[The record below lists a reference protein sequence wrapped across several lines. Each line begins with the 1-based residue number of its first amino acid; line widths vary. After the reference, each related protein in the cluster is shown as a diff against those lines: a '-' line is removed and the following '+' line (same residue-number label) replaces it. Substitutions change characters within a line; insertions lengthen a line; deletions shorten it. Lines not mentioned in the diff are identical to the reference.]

1 MAVVLR
7 RKVVSVVLT
16 LLFASIMVFLITYLV
31 PGDPAV
37 VVAGDQ
43 ATPEQLAQVRSE
55 LGLDDPIVEQYGRFL
70 WGVLH
75 GDLGTSLVSRE
86 PVLDIVARTLPRTAE
101 LVVAG
106 LLVAIAAGVPLGIAA
121 ALRARTATDGVVRT
135 IATAGLAIP
144 NFWLGLVLVSVF
156 ALEWDLLPA
165 TGFVSVFDD
174 PVDGLTHLLLP
185 AVAIGLTAMA
195 AIARQTRSAMI
206 EVLSADFVRTQRAMG
221 VPGRSIVWQHALKNA
236 SIPVVTII
244 GLDVSRLIG
253 GAVVVESVFGI
264 SGVGGAMVD
273 ATTHRDFPVV
283 QGVILVVVFLVVI
296 VNLLIDVL
304 YGWLDPRIQGVS

>member
-1 MAVVLR
+1 MVTALR
-7 RKVVSVVLT
+7 RKVVSVLLT

-43 ATPEQLAQVRSE
+43 ATPEQIALVRSE
-55 LGLDDPIVEQYGRFL
+55 LGLDDPIVEQYGRFM

-75 GDLGTSLVSRE
+75 GDLGTSLFTRE
-86 PVLDIVARTLPRTAE
+86 PVVDIVGRTLPRTME

-106 LLVAIAAGVPLGIAA
+106 LVVAIAAGIPLGIAA
-121 ALRARTATDGVVRT
+121 AMRARTAADGVIRAVS
-135 IATAGLAIP
+135 TAGLAVP
-144 NFWLGLVLVSVF
+144 NFWFGLILVSIF
-156 ALEWDLLPA
+156 ALEWSVLPA

-174 PVDGLTHLLLP
+174 PVEGLAHQVLP
-185 AVAIGLTAMA
+185 ALAIGLTAMA

-221 VPGRSIVWQHALKNA
+221 VPGRAIVWQHALKNA

-244 GLDVSRLIG
+244 GLDISRLIG
-253 GAVVVESVFGI
+253 GAVVVETVFGI
-264 SGVGGAMVD
+264 SGLGGALVS
-273 ATTHRDFPVV
+273 ATTQRDFPVV

-304 YGWLDPRIQGVS
+304 YTWLDPRIQGV

>member
-1 MAVVLR
+1 MVTALR
-7 RKVVSVVLT
+7 RKVVSVLLT
-16 LLFASIMVFLITYLV
+16 LLFASAMVFLITYLV

-37 VVAGDQ
+37 VVAGEQ
-43 ATPEQLAQVRSE
+43 ATPEQIALVRSE
-55 LGLDDPIVEQYGRFL
+55 LGLDDPIVEQYGRFM

-75 GDLGTSLVSRE
+75 GDLGTSLFTRE
-86 PVLDIVARTLPRTAE
+86 PVVDIVARTLPRTME

-106 LLVAIAAGVPLGIAA
+106 LVVAIAAGIPLGIAA
-121 ALRARTATDGVVRT
+121 AMRARTATDGVIRAVS
-135 IATAGLAIP
+135 TAGLAIP
-144 NFWLGLVLVSVF
+144 NFWFGLILVSIF
-156 ALEWDLLPA
+156 ALEWAVLPA

-174 PVDGLTHLLLP
+174 PVEGLAHQVLP
-185 AVAIGLTAMA
+185 ALAIGLTAMA

-221 VPGRSIVWQHALKNA
+221 VPGRAIVWQHALKNA

-244 GLDVSRLIG
+244 GLDISRLIG
-253 GAVVVESVFGI
+253 GAVVVETVFGI
-264 SGVGGAMVD
+264 SGLGGALVS
-273 ATTHRDFPVV
+273 ATTQRDFPVV

-304 YGWLDPRIQGVS
+304 YTWLDPRIQGV

>member
-1 MAVVLR
+1 MVTALR
-7 RKVVSVVLT
+7 RKLVSVLLT
-16 LLFASIMVFLITYLV
+16 LLFASVMVFAITYLV

-37 VVAGDQ
+37 VVAGEQ
-43 ATPEQLAQVRSE
+43 ATPEQIALVRSE
-55 LGLDDPIVEQYGRFL
+55 LGLDDPIVEQYGRFM

-75 GDLGTSLVSRE
+75 GDLGTSLFTRE
-86 PVLDIVARTLPRTAE
+86 PVVDIVARTLPRTME

-106 LLVAIAAGVPLGIAA
+106 LVVAIAAGIPLGIAA
-121 ALRARTATDGVVRT
+121 AMRARTAADGVIRAVS
-135 IATAGLAIP
+135 TAGLAIP
-144 NFWLGLVLVSVF
+144 NFWFGLILVSIF
-156 ALEWDLLPA
+156 ALDWAVLPA

-174 PVDGLTHLLLP
+174 PVEGLAHQVLP
-185 AVAIGLTAMA
+185 ALAIGLTAMA

-221 VPGRSIVWQHALKNA
+221 VPARAIVWQHALKNA

-244 GLDVSRLIG
+244 GLDISRLIG
-253 GAVVVESVFGI
+253 GAVVVETVFGI
-264 SGVGGAMVD
+264 SGLGGALVS
-273 ATTHRDFPVV
+273 ATTQRDFPVV

-304 YGWLDPRIQGVS
+304 YTWLDPRIQGV